1 MLEFKNVEKSYR
13 SEKVIKNINL
23 KIYAEE
29 ITVLIGASGCGKT
42 TCLKL
47 INKLIKPTAG
57 EIYFNNVDIAKIDTI
72 ELRRKMGYVI
82 QQTGLFPH
90 MTVEENIEIIP
101 TLMKLPQKQIKEKTI
116 ELMDMIGL
124 DPIEYLHRY
133 PVQLS
138 GGQQQRIG
146 VARAFAL
153 DPEVVLMDEPFSAL
167 DPITKNQLQDELVEL
182 QAKLKKS
189 IVFVTHDMDEAIKI
203 ADRVCIMSKGNILQY
218 DTPENIL
225 KHPIDDFV
233 REFVGTKRIWNNP
246 NLIKTKDIMMSD
258 PVVTTANTTIM
269 RAVEMMVIKKVDSL
283 IVTDDK
289 RRLLGIVSAS
299 ALDGKISANTKVCKI
314 MKKIDFKIS
323 PNDNIINLLKL
334 VTDNQLSVLPV
345 VDEENVLLG
354 LITRG
359 SLISTLSRQFI
370 EEEAKS

>member
-13 SEKVIKNINL
+13 AEKVIENINM
-23 KIYAEE
+23 KIYAKE
-29 ITVLIGASGCGKT
+29 ITVLIGPSGCGKT

-57 EIYFNNVDIAKIDTI
+57 EIFFNDVDISKIDTI

-101 TLMKLPQKQIKEKTI
+101 RLMKLPTEKVKAKTL

-124 DPIEYLHRY
+124 DGGQYLHRY

-167 DPITKNQLQDELVEL
+167 DPISKNQLQDELVEL
-182 QAKLKKS
+182 QDKLQKS

-203 ADRVCIMSKGNILQY
+203 ADRVCIMNMGKILQY

-225 KHPIDDFV
+225 KYPTDDFV
-233 REFVGTKRIWNNP
+233 REFVGSKRIWNNP
-246 NLIKTKDIMMSD
+246 NMIKARDIMMNN
-258 PVVTTANTTIM
+258 PVVTTANTSIM

-283 IVTDDK
+283 VVTDDK

-299 ALDGKISANTKVCKI
+299 ALDGKISAETKVCKI
-314 MKKIDFKIS
+314 MKEINFKIS
-323 PNDNIINLLKL
+323 PDDNIINLLKT
-334 VTDNQLSVLPV
+334 VTDNKLSVLPV
-345 VDEENVLLG
+345 VDEDNILLG

-370 EEEAKS
+370 EEGA

>member
-1 MLEFKNVEKSYR
+1 MLEFKNIEKSYR
-13 SEKVIKNINL
+13 TDKVIKDINM

-29 ITVLIGASGCGKT
+29 ITVLIGPSGCGKT

-47 INKLIKPTAG
+47 INKLIKPTSG
-57 EIYFNNVDIAKIDTI
+57 EIYFNDMDIANIDAI

-90 MTVEENIEIIP
+90 MTVEENIEIVP
-101 TLMKLPQKQIKEKTI
+101 HLMKISPEKIKAKTI
-116 ELMDMIGL
+116 ELMEMIGL
-124 DPIEYLHRY
+124 EPDKYLHRY

-167 DPITKNQLQDELVEL
+167 DPITKNQLQDELVDL
-182 QAKLKKS
+182 QGKLKKS

-203 ADRVCIMSKGNILQY
+203 ADRICIMNKGDILQY

-225 KHPIDDFV
+225 KYPKDEFV
-233 REFVGTKRIWNNP
+233 KEFVGTKRIWNNP
-246 NLIKTKDIMMSD
+246 DMIKARDIMISN
-258 PVVTTANTTIM
+258 PVVTTANTSIM
-269 RAVEMMVIKKVDSL
+269 RAIELMVIRKVDSL

-289 RRLLGIVSAS
+289 RKLLGIVSAS
-299 ALDGKISANTKVCKI
+299 ELKKKISADTKVYEI
-314 MKKIDFKIS
+314 MNEVNFKIS
-323 PNDNIINLLKL
+323 PSDNIVNLLKL
-334 VTDNQLSVLPV
+334 VTDNKLSVLPV
-345 VDEENVLLG
+345 VDADDVLLG

-370 EEEAKS
+370 EEGAK